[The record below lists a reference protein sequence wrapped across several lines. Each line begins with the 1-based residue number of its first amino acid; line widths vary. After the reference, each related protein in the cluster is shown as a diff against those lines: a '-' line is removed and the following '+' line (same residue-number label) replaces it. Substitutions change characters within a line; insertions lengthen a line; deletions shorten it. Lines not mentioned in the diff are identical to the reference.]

1 MAIAA
6 EKSLFTVKRSVF
18 LVPLVLV
25 VGVLYIIPL
34 FGIME
39 WSVTRPELGLSNYE
53 QALSDPSVL
62 SIIWRTLWI
71 CLVVTCASVVC
82 AYLMAY
88 HWLFSRSWWQRL
100 IEFSVLIA
108 FWTSVLVRALGWLI
122 VLRSNGLINSTLMG
136 LGITDF
142 PIVRARSDLGVILAM
157 THFMVPYAIF
167 PLVSVMRQVD
177 ERILMASRGLGA
189 SKLRTFWMV
198 FMPQTMSGIV
208 GAFILVFVFTLGFYI
223 TPAIVG
229 GGRVVMVAEYI
240 FLLMFQLV
248 QWGVGSALSVLM
260 LILVLFLMWV
270 LLKFSGVKQF
280 VK

>member
-1 MAIAA
+1 MAV
-6 EKSLFTVKRSVF
+6 ERSLFTLKRSVF
-18 LVPLVLV
+18 LLPLMLV
-25 VGVLYIIPL
+25 VGILYVIPL

-39 WSVTRPELGLSNYE
+39 WSVTRPELGFANYRN
-53 QALSDPSVL
+53 ALTDPSVL

-71 CLVVTCASVVC
+71 CFAVTCSSLIC

-100 IEFSVLIA
+100 IEFSVLVA

-122 VLRSNGLINSTLMG
+122 VLRSNGVINNTLIS
-136 LGITDF
+136 LGIIDF

-177 ERILMASRGLGA
+177 PRTLMASRGLGA
-189 SKLRTFWMV
+189 SRFRTFWMV
-198 FMPQTMSGIV
+198 FVPQTVSGIV
-208 GAFILVFVFTLGFYI
+208 GAFIVVFVFTLGFYI

-260 LILVLFLMWV
+260 LIMVIILMWI

-280 VK
+280 VR